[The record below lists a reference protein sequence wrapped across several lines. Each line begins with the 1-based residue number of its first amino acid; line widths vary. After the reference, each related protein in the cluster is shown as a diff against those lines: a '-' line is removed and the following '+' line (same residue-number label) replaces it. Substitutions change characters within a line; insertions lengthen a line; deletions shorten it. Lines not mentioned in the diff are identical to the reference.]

1 MGHVYF
7 IQETDTGAIKIGWSS
22 NLRKRLAAL
31 QICHHSKLK
40 LLAAFEGNIGEEKD
54 TQNHF
59 KEFNIRGEWFKPN
72 EGLMKIIEKNKIA
85 LTDKM
90 QEVPLDLEKE
100 VKKYEGKPTTDAGRE
115 CRKLLELAEYHI
127 KDATPV
133 QQEEML
139 TIEEAAAALGIS
151 SQSLRNWEKKGIF
164 VPARS
169 DGGHRRYKRS
179 DITTLRKQQMTGCEF
194 IIPNIVVNEMWDMIQ
209 NILAP
214 FDPLEK
220 VNISI
225 RQDAV
230 LNKVQISVDSED
242 GLINIIKS
250 FNIKE

>member
-7 IQETDTGAIKIGWSS
+7 IQETETGAIKIGWSS

-31 QICHHSKLK
+31 QISNHSKLK
-40 LLAAFEGNIGEEKD
+40 LLAAYEGCIGEEKD
-54 TQNHF
+54 TQDHF
-59 KEFNIRGEWFKPN
+59 KEFRIRGEWFRPN
-72 EGLMKIIEKNKIA
+72 EDLMRVIEKNKIS
-85 LTDKM
+85 LTEKV
-90 QEVPLDLEKE
+90 QEVPLDLEKAAKE
-100 VKKYEGKPTTDAGRE
+100 FEGKPATAAGQE

-127 KDATPV
+127 EDVTPENK
-133 QQEEML
+133 EELL
-139 TIEEAAAALGIS
+139 TTEEAAAALGVA
-151 SQSLRNWEKKGIF
+151 SQTLRNWEKKGIF
-164 VPARS
+164 IPARS

-194 IIPNIVVNEMWDMIQ
+194 IIPGIVVNEMWDMIQ

-214 FDPLEK
+214 FDPMEK

-242 GLINIIKS
+242 GLITINKS